1 MNKLI
6 GLLAAT
12 ALCSLFG
19 AAPAS
24 AGQEIQELQRVQC
37 LAKTNPYTGGTIVA
51 AKVHYI
57 MGTIPNKKNNL
68 RKLSFEVR
76 LVPAGAAGI
85 HWNRTWRKYEL
96 DKVSADGAN
105 RKHGLHHQLRERA
118 RGSWDIQVKSPGT
131 GAAKTTGKST
141 TSTTSTC
148 SSANRSANASAGA
161 GRVTCGRRFSQQPA

>member
-1 MNKLI
+1 MTTASQTSKGSLMNKLI

-12 ALCSLFG
+12 ALCSLLA

-76 LVPAGAAGI
+76 LVPSGAAGI

-96 DKVSADGAN
+96 DKVSADGVN
-105 RKHGLHHQLRERA
+105 RKVMGSTTNYENA
-118 RGSWDIQVKSPGT
+118 PAGSWDIQVRMT
-131 GAAKTTGKST
+131 WHRRGKNDWEVNHQYNFNLLF
-141 TSTTSTC
+141 C
-148 SSANRSANASAGA
+148 KQVG
-161 GRVTCGRRFSQQPA
+161 